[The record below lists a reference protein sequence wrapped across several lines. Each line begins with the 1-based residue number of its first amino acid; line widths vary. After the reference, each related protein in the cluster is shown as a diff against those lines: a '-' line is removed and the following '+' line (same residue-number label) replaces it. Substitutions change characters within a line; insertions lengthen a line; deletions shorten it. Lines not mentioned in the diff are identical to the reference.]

1 MTDDFSTE
9 TGTGSGSATGI
20 GTDAAPAA
28 ALWPGDT
35 GLIGEQAR
43 RALLELI
50 KGPYLSGVKAPA
62 LWSALL
68 ADEVGIRS
76 RLHELF
82 LELVVDR
89 VGEFAFV
96 RNVSTTELKLPS
108 TVRTAALTFLDT
120 AMLLVLRQM
129 LLAGEGDGR
138 VIVGQEDVFEQLR
151 VYRTADRDET
161 DFNKRLNSTWLKMKN
176 TLRVIHQAGAELR
189 GEPGLGHRHPDR
201 VGDALPEGPGGRLD
215 AEFRGDLRMAV
226 GVGAE
231 FAEAPDLLHR
241 QAGIAREMKSG
252 IEQHRAVP
260 VREHEPV
267 AVVPFRIGRV
277 ARQVTGEQGH
287 RDLGAAERRTGMP
300 VARPLDRVEG
310 EEADRVR
317 HPDGERRRVG
327 LGHGGGSKFRRAS
340 GFPKG

>member
-1 MTDDFSTE
+1 VTDDFSTA
-9 TGTGSGSATGI
+9 TGTGFGSATGT

-28 ALWPGDT
+28 GLWPGDT

-129 LLAGEGDGR
+129 LLAGEGGGR

-151 VYRTADRDET
+151 VYRTVDRDET

-176 TLRVIHQAGAELR
+176 TLRVIHQAGAEDRAEISPVLR
-189 GEPGLGHRHPDR
+189 LIVDAGQIAAISGEYRR
-201 VGDALPEGPGGRLD
+201 
-215 AEFRGDLRMAV
+215 
-226 GVGAE
+226 
-231 FAEAPDLLHR
+231 
-241 QAGIAREMKSG
+241 IA
-252 IEQHRAVP
+252 A
-260 VREHEPV
+260 
-267 AVVPFRIGRV
+267 
-277 ARQVTGEQGH
+277 
-287 RDLGAAERRTGMP
+287 
-300 VARPLDRVEG
+300 
-310 EEADRVR
+310 
-317 HPDGERRRVG
+317 
-327 LGHGGGSKFRRAS
+327 GGGTGSPGFETDVS
-340 GFPKG
+340 GTDDDDVESTDDATPNRTFDKNGETTA

>member
-1 MTDDFSTE
+1 MTDDFSTQ
-9 TGTGSGSATGI
+9 TGSDY
-20 GTDAAPAA
+20 TDTDVAPATA
-28 ALWPGDT
+28 HWPGDT
-35 GLIGEQAR
+35 GVIGEQSR

-82 LELVVDR
+82 LELVLDR

-96 RNVSTTELKLPS
+96 RNVSTTELKVPS

-151 VYRTADRDET
+151 VYRTVDRDES

-176 TLRVIHQAGAELR
+176 TLRVIHQAGAEDRAEISPVLR
-189 GEPGLGHRHPDR
+189 LI
-201 VGDALPEGPGGRLD
+201 VD
-215 AEFRGDLRMAV
+215 AEQIAAISGEYKRLAEGGGAV
-226 GVGAE
+226 
-231 FAEAPDLLHR
+231 APDDADADTDVGGVEDSDVDD
-241 QAGIAREMKSG
+241 QTEEMTS
-252 IEQHRAVP
+252 
-260 VREHEPV
+260 
-267 AVVPFRIGRV
+267 
-277 ARQVTGEQGH
+277 
-287 RDLGAAERRTGMP
+287 
-300 VARPLDRVEG
+300 
-310 EEADRVR
+310 
-317 HPDGERRRVG
+317 
-327 LGHGGGSKFRRAS
+327 
-340 GFPKG
+340 

>member
-1 MTDDFSTE
+1 MTDFGTSNGTSTSTTTE
-9 TGTGSGSATGI
+9 TSTD
-20 GTDAAPAA
+20 TDAASAT

-35 GLIGEQAR
+35 GVIGEQSR

-82 LELVVDR
+82 LELVIDR

-96 RNVSTTELKLPS
+96 RNVSTTELTVPG

-151 VYRTADRDET
+151 VYRTVDRDES

-176 TLRVIHQAGAELR
+176 TLRVIHQAGAEDRAEISPVLR
-189 GEPGLGHRHPDR
+189 LIVDAEQIAAISGEYRRLAESGRARSDTNVGG
-201 VGDALPEGPGGRLD
+201 VGDADHGDTDD
-215 AEFRGDLRMAV
+215 ATADQIE
-226 GVGAE
+226 
-231 FAEAPDLLHR
+231 
-241 QAGIAREMKSG
+241 EMTS
-252 IEQHRAVP
+252 
-260 VREHEPV
+260 
-267 AVVPFRIGRV
+267 
-277 ARQVTGEQGH
+277 
-287 RDLGAAERRTGMP
+287 
-300 VARPLDRVEG
+300 
-310 EEADRVR
+310 
-317 HPDGERRRVG
+317 
-327 LGHGGGSKFRRAS
+327 
-340 GFPKG
+340 

>member
-1 MTDDFSTE
+1 MTDTFSTE
-9 TGTGSGSATGI
+9 TVTGTETSTGF

-35 GLIGEQAR
+35 GVIGEQSR

-62 LWSALL
+62 LWAALL
-68 ADEVGIRS
+68 GDEVGIRS

-96 RNVSTTELKLPS
+96 RNVSTTELKVPS

-151 VYRTADRDET
+151 VYRTIDRDES
-161 DFNKRLNSTWLKMKN
+161 DFNRRLNSTWLKMKN
-176 TLRVIHQAGAELR
+176 TLRVIHQAGAEDRAEISPVLR
-189 GEPGLGHRHPDR
+189 LIVDAEQIAAISGEYRRIAERGGSALDLDLGSDSGSDSNVSGVDDAGHDGTRDSTPDR
-201 VGDALPEGPGGRLD
+201 SG
-215 AEFRGDLRMAV
+215 
-226 GVGAE
+226 
-231 FAEAPDLLHR
+231 
-241 QAGIAREMKSG
+241 EMTS
-252 IEQHRAVP
+252 
-260 VREHEPV
+260 
-267 AVVPFRIGRV
+267 
-277 ARQVTGEQGH
+277 
-287 RDLGAAERRTGMP
+287 
-300 VARPLDRVEG
+300 
-310 EEADRVR
+310 
-317 HPDGERRRVG
+317 
-327 LGHGGGSKFRRAS
+327 
-340 GFPKG
+340 